1 MNEIQ
6 NNIVYS
12 KQVLE
17 FVTVATEYCNFIESV
32 EKFTKKDFIVKMHK
46 LLSYVYQKAVL
57 LPELDLI
64 YDANQKFVTELDWNK
79 AKDSVNA
86 KLVSQD
92 EFVSVENIEEYQ
104 EDTNAEYTLSE
115 LMADIYQEL
124 MDAISIYQIGNEESM
139 NDAIYDVKL
148 NFEQFYGVKI
158 LVLLQAFHKMIYGN
172 VDLSDEE
179 LSETKDTKINNDNWV
194 NKQWE

>member
-1 MNEIQ
+1 MSEIQ

-57 LPELDLI
+57 LPELELI

-104 EDTNAEYTLSE
+104 EDTDAEYTLSE

-124 MDAISIYQIGNEESM
+124 MDAISIYQIGNEEAM

-148 NFEQFYGVKI
+148 SFEQFYGVKI
-158 LVLLQAFHKMIYGN
+158 LVLLQAFHKMTYGN
-172 VDLSDEE
+172 IDLSDEE

>member
-1 MNEIQ
+1 MSEIQ

-57 LPELDLI
+57 LPELELI

-104 EDTNAEYTLSE
+104 EDTDAEYTLSE

-124 MDAISIYQIGNEESM
+124 MDAISIYQIGNEEAM

-148 NFEQFYGVKI
+148 SFEQFYGVKI

-172 VDLSDEE
+172 IDLSDEE